1 MNGAVPRVISESTD
15 PHMIRISLVGN
26 LLGIETSTCVGHQL
40 FHHLEWVFDHVPA
53 LRRLPDG
60 RGCYPEKSL
69 RRDTLINRSAGLGMD
84 LQTHLARGH
93 LALRTIDPLELT
105 PGKFADMVRM
115 AVDDGATMIVVDS
128 LTGYVASMGAATDV
142 ALQIRNLLSFLA
154 QRNVTTLLVSI
165 QHGLLGSE
173 DEPSAAMSYLA
184 DTVILLRF
192 YEYFGEVRR
201 ALSVFKKRRGAHERT
216 IRDIGFSSKGIE
228 IGQPLRQFRG
238 ILTGVPEFQPGSE

>member
-1 MNGAVPRVISESTD
+1 
-15 PHMIRISLVGN
+15 
-26 LLGIETSTCVGHQL
+26 
-40 FHHLEWVFDHVPA
+40 
-53 LRRLPDG
+53 
-60 RGCYPEKSL
+60 
-69 RRDTLINRSAGLGMD
+69 LINRSAGLGMD

-93 LALRTIDPLELT
+93 LALRTNDPLELT
-105 PGKFADMVRM
+105 AGKFADMVQM

-238 ILTGVPEFQPGSE
+238 IGVPEFQPGSE